1 VPESMALTCPQH
13 DAVLIPSPVQAGML
27 MCPDATC
34 ATVVCLSAGGPP
46 SPMTFLEQGAAER
59 HELVCAHERA
69 GFSRSEAMQVLC
81 TTITASIMKDR
92 GHG

>member
-1 VPESMALTCPQH
+1 VPDSLALTCPQH
-13 DAVLIPSPVQAGML
+13 EAVLIPSPVQAGML

-34 ATVVCLSAGGPP
+34 TTVVCLSGTAP
-46 SPMTFLEQGAAER
+46 SSPLTYLEQGAAER
-59 HELVCAHERA
+59 HELVRAHEMA

-81 TTITASIMKDR
+81 TTISASIMKDS